1 MPHENHPQHLVLELK
16 EETFNQ
22 GCPTKSDRQELGG
35 DVEESEMQGV
45 EP

>member
-1 MPHENHPQHLVLELK
+1 MKIILSTWSQLK
-16 EETFNQ
+16 EETFKQ